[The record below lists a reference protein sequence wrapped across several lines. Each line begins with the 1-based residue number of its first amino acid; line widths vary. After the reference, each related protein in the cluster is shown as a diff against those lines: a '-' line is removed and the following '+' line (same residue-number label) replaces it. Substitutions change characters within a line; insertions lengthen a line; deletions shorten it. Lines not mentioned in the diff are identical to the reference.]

1 MTKITKLYLVEAKY
15 AVATSL
21 GEQLELHVD
30 YRGNKYM
37 TSIMNELVSK
47 AATRMLAN
55 KHGVNFA
62 YKFDDIIVEEV

>member
-1 MTKITKLYLVEAKY
+1 MTKITKLYLVE

-62 YKFDDIIVEEV
+62 DKFNGKIDKEIL